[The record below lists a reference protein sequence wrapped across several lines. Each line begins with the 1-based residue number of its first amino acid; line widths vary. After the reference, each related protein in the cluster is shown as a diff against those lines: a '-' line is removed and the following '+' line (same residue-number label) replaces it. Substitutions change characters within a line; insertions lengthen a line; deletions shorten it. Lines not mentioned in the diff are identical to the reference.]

1 MSDIIFSYAS
11 DCTIGCGDFVLS
23 ICSHLLFTWKYKV
36 TFSAKYRLDVLVGS
50 EYGQVWWLL
59 KLHDEF
65 MVTHCHIISN
75 FMLKNFHIKIKLK
88 SRERA
93 LDWWFI

>member
-1 MSDIIFSYAS
+1 MSDASFITSKSVFKESKCVAMSDIIFSYAS

-50 EYGQVWWLL
+50 EYGQVW
-59 KLHDEF
+59 
-65 MVTHCHIISN
+65 
-75 FMLKNFHIKIKLK
+75 
-88 SRERA
+88 
-93 LDWWFI
+93 